1 MNGDENKVKQDK
13 RKKLFFELLRYC
25 VAGGVAFLFD
35 SGTLYLFNSV
45 ILPPMGNVA
54 VFGAAE
60 DSIFY
65 WDVRLAI
72 ATTMGFI
79 VGIIVNYLI
88 SIFFVFTGET
98 QKAKGRSVK
107 AFVIFAVV
115 GFIGY
120 LLTVAGVQ
128 LGCAIFGITTD
139 KAAPN
144 YDGFGLLM
152 VRAVVAGIV
161 MIWNYV
167 GRKVLV
173 YKGE

>member
-1 MNGDENKVKQDK
+1 MKVKT
-13 RKKLFFELLRYC
+13 KKLLTELLRYC

-45 ILPPMGNVA
+45 ILPDMGSA
-54 VFGAAE
+54 ALFGVSE
-60 DSIFY
+60 GSWLY
-65 WDVRLAI
+65 WDIRLAI
-72 ATTMGFI
+72 ATTLGFI
-79 VGIIVNYLI
+79 VGITVNYLI

-98 QKAKGRSVK
+98 QKKRGRNVK
-107 AFVIFAVV
+107 AFLIFALV

-128 LGCAIFGITTD
+128 LGCIIFGITTD
-139 KAAPN
+139 KAAAN
-144 YDGFGLLM
+144 YNGIGLLA

>member
-1 MNGDENKVKQDK
+1 MNEDNKQKPANDR
-13 RKKLFFELLRYC
+13 RKLIYELLRYC

-35 SGTLYLFNSV
+35 SGTLLLFSRL
-45 ILPPMGNVA
+45 ILPDMGNIA
-54 VFGAAE
+54 LFGVSE

-65 WDVRLAI
+65 WDVRLAV
-72 ATTMGFI
+72 ATTLGFI

-88 SIFFVFTGET
+88 SIFFVFTGDK
-98 QKAKGRSVK
+98 QKERGRNVK
-107 AFVIFAVV
+107 AFIIFTVV
-115 GFIGY
+115 GIIGY
-120 LLTVAGVQ
+120 IMTVAGVQ

-139 KAAPN
+139 KEAAN
-144 YDGFGLLM
+144 YDGFGLFM

-167 GRKVLV
+167 GRKVFV